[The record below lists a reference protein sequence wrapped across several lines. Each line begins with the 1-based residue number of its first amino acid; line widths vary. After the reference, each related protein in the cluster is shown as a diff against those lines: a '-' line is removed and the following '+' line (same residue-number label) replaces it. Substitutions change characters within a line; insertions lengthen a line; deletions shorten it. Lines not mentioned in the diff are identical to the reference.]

1 MSNFSPFLFFYLFL
15 KKNFFFDMKSIVPVK
30 KYQSCAPVTSDYR
43 CSLKQ
48 TRRMKSMNNLPCH
61 STRKLPKRVTLSQVE
76 VSPKILKLVEG
87 LPTLEETRDAWGYI
101 YETGNSVLTLD
112 RKLNGELHAG
122 QVAGYLIG
130 TDEPCDIKTRYDD
143 APKRHALIYA
153 SPRIQ
158 DKKHVFAVFI
168 QDLSTR
174 SIDGVWVNYKNI
186 GKNVFEL
193 TSKDII
199 HFRDP
204 LKFTSNKI
212 NPSYTFIK
220 PIKTSLSFSSFSQ
233 LYYRIK
239 GIGTGTYGIVSLAIC
254 KSTGKRVAIKE
265 VRLCKNQDAANV
277 KKRVSLLREISVCMA
292 LPVHPCIIQ
301 TNKVF
306 EEDDKIYLVMEYGY
320 NGDLFTNVAEP
331 VHSSLREFEVKIIFE
346 QIAHAISYLHEHGV
360 VHRDIKM
367 ENVIICDRK
376 QLRAKLCDFGLST
389 FSKQG
394 ESLYSSCGTIMYAAP
409 EVLNS
414 SQDDYKGYGMEVDIW
429 SLGVLLY
436 SALTNSTP
444 FLQMEID
451 DEENKKMLK
460 SHILN
465 GDFNFDH
472 SVWKEISK
480 EAKDLVK
487 CTMEINAKE
496 RYTINQVLNHPWL
509 QDVENELTRESGVY
523 RNPEMVEYLARRNN
537 SSCSSL

>member
-1 MSNFSPFLFFYLFL
+1 
-15 KKNFFFDMKSIVPVK
+15 
-30 KYQSCAPVTSDYR
+30 
-43 CSLKQ
+43 
-48 TRRMKSMNNLPCH
+48 
-61 STRKLPKRVTLSQVE
+61 
-76 VSPKILKLVEG
+76 
-87 LPTLEETRDAWGYI
+87 
-101 YETGNSVLTLD
+101 
-112 RKLNGELHAG
+112 
-122 QVAGYLIG
+122 
-130 TDEPCDIKTRYDD
+130 
-143 APKRHALIYA
+143 
-153 SPRIQ
+153 
-158 DKKHVFAVFI
+158 
-168 QDLSTR
+168 
-174 SIDGVWVNYKNI
+174 
-186 GKNVFEL
+186 
-193 TSKDII
+193 
-199 HFRDP
+199 
-204 LKFTSNKI
+204 
-212 NPSYTFIK
+212 
-220 PIKTSLSFSSFSQ
+220 
-233 LYYRIK
+233 
-239 GIGTGTYGIVSLAIC
+239 
-254 KSTGKRVAIKE
+254 
-265 VRLCKNQDAANV
+265 
-277 KKRVSLLREISVCMA
+277 
-292 LPVHPCIIQ
+292 
-301 TNKVF
+301 
-306 EEDDKIYLVMEYGY
+306 
-320 NGDLFTNVAEP
+320 
-331 VHSSLREFEVKIIFE
+331 
-346 QIAHAISYLHEHGV
+346 
-360 VHRDIKM
+360 M

-409 EVLNS
+409 EVLSS

-472 SVWKEISK
+472 PVWKEISK